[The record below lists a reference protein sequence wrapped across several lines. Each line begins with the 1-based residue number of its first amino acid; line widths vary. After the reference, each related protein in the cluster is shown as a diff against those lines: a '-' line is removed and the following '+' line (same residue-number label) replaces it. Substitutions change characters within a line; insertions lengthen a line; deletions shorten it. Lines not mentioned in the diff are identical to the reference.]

1 MDELGT
7 KKVALAESL
16 SPNALLPWVSWFH
29 VSLKTVNQEGKG
41 TCRQGFTSPRFWN
54 KYSVTSTILYW
65 SKQSTRPAHIQTG
78 RGIDSVSCW
87 KMRHVTC
94 RGAWMQRGVIH
105 WRSFYNLLQ
114 THKIFCVKKKS
125 LRKTKESSSR
135 DMMLWRSSIW
145 NSLLPSVSLSTSQH
159 WGKTRWGKQRE
170 DSCLQVRKRVFIRS
184 WAPALRLPSFIS
196 SCEERNFCCLSCLW
210 HCVVAAWTNAV
221 Y

>member
-41 TCRQGFTSPRFWN
+41 TCRQGFTSPGFWN

-65 SKQSTRPAHIQTG
+65 SKQSTRPANIQTG

-114 THKIFCVKKKS
+114 THKIFCVKKKIIKKDKGEFFKGHDALEKFDLKFFAS
-125 LRKTKESSSR
+125 LCLSLHKSALRK
-135 DMMLWRSSIW
+135 D
-145 NSLLPSVSLSTSQH
+145 
-159 WGKTRWGKQRE
+159 
-170 DSCLQVRKRVFIRS
+170 QVRKTARRQL
-184 WAPALRLPSFIS
+184 PASQEESLYQKLS
-196 SCEERNFCCLSCLW
+196 SCS
-210 HCVVAAWTNAV
+210 
-221 Y
+221 